1 MRVRRGLLAS
11 VLVGVFGAGVQSALV
26 AVPVAVTVAV
36 RLRAAFDP
44 VPSAVVATCPADPAA
59 FRADGPAWSAWA
71 YDDTFSSRHP
81 EALPVPWTAR
91 VRLGHGE
98 DEAAAFV
105 PWSPGGGAVVWRTGL
120 DGPCTW
126 IGLHWRGTPGGRAS
140 LAVALA
146 ASGTVVV
153 VLALVVAA
161 TLVDGP
167 LRRQVRALVEAA
179 PGFGTPGWRQPA
191 VGGELA
197 PVATLL
203 DEAHRRV
210 VAEREAEVAG
220 RTALERHLAD
230 VAHDLRTPLASL
242 QLRLEALSNTDPLVA
257 EALSDV
263 VSLALLTDNLQ
274 LAARL
279 REAPVREPPSI
290 DLGAVVERVRA
301 RFRLLGP
308 RWRVDVDGAVPA
320 APVWVRVEE
329 VLAEQVVVNLVHNAV
344 HHHPGDG
351 HVAIVLSAAAGRFE
365 VRVQDDGR
373 GLSEAARATLL
384 GGPAGRGRGLRIV
397 ADACRRA
404 GWSVDVAADE
414 GTTVSVRGAAELS
427 GSRGPP

>member
-71 YDDTFSSRHP
+71 YDDT
-81 EALPVPWTAR
+81 
-91 VRLGHGE
+91 
-98 DEAAAFV
+98 
-105 PWSPGGGAVVWRTGL
+105 VVWRTGL

-167 LRRQVRALVEAA
+167 LRRRVRALVEAA
-179 PGFGTPGWRQPA
+179 PGFGTPGWRRPA

-210 VAEREAEVAG
+210 VAEREAEAAG

-242 QLRLEALSNTDPLVA
+242 QLRLEALSNVDPLVA

-351 HVAIVLSAAAGRFE
+351 HVAVVLAAAAGRFE

-373 GLSEAARATLL
+373 GLSAAARATLL

-404 GWSVDVAADE
+404 GWSVDVAVDE
-414 GTTVSVRGAAELS
+414 GTTVRGAAELS